1 MYLCFEFCTFKILF
15 QNTLQIAKDDFFDF
29 ESDNEASV
37 MDDTTQRRDQLSSA
51 VSNVNIEC
59 LQYLNEACCSD
70 IIALN
75 NYSTARRLF
84 HRLNAAVPSSA
95 TVERLFSKGAL
106 ITVPRR
112 NRLTDEH
119 FEQLLLLNAN
129 SILCSNVLS
138 SLLLVTL

>member
-1 MYLCFEFCTFKILF
+1 MRSPWRIDIVGVIRL
-15 QNTLQIAKDDFFDF
+15 
-29 ESDNEASV
+29 V
-37 MDDTTQRRDQLSSA
+37 SSA

-59 LQYLNEACCSD
+59 LPYLNEAFKP
-70 IIALN
+70 AAVTLN

-84 HRLNAAVPSSA
+84 RRLNAAEPSSA
-95 TVERLFSKGAL
+95 LVERLFSKGAL

-129 SILCSNVLS
+129 KHFVQ
-138 SLLLVTL
+138 